1 MTRCCIHRLDRSE
14 ESRHDLHVKTFLPI
28 CCLHPV
34 KLTATEIEEEMQDL
48 VNKARCIARKR
59 SGEKPADAP
68 TKVKRVRCLLDK
80 GSCTAGKR
88 SGELTAD
95 SPAKVKLV
103 LIVVLTNWTWERT
116 VPQLGKR
123 QCSSRLGG
131 W

>member
-1 MTRCCIHRLDRSE
+1 MAS
-14 ESRHDLHVKTFLPI
+14 
-28 CCLHPV
+28 
-34 KLTATEIEEEMQDL
+34 EIEDAMQNL
-48 VNKARCIARKR
+48 LHKARCIARKR
-59 SGEKPADAP
+59 SGEMTADSP
-68 TKVKRVRCLLDK
+68 TKVKRVRYHLDK
-80 GSCTAGKR
+80 AHCIASKR